1 MVQQIKLP
9 LAMLA
14 SLIRV
19 SVQDHFVP
27 VPIQIPANASGKAPG
42 DGLST
47 WGLASPVGDL
57 DEVFDS

>member
-1 MVQQIKLP
+1 
-9 LAMLA
+9 MLA

-57 DEVFDS
+57 DEVFDSWF